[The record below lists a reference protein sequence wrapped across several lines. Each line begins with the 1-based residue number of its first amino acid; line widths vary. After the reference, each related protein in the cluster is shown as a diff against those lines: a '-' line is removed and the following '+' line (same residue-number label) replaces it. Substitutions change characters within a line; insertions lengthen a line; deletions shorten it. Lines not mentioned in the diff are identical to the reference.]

1 MNPPPQLPEAN
12 DPGRQKGVTI
22 TDIDIP
28 FTRLVVI
35 ILKTMLAS
43 IPAVIVMYAL
53 LAAVAIGLVIVF
65 GGLGV
70 VLENLQ
76 QGRLKH

>member
-1 MNPPPQLPEAN
+1 MTSPPQLPEAD
-12 DPGRQKGVTI
+12 DPGRRKGVTI
-22 TDIDIP
+22 TDVDIP

-53 LAAVAIGLVIVF
+53 LAAVGIGLVIVF

-76 QGRLKH
+76 QGRLRH

>member
-1 MNPPPQLPEAN
+1 MSTPPQLPEV
-12 DPGRQKGVTI
+12 DDSGRRKGVTI
-22 TDIDIP
+22 TDVDIP

-43 IPAVIVMYAL
+43 IPAVIVMYAF
-53 LAAVAIGLVIVF
+53 LAAVGIALLIFF

-76 QGRLKH
+76 QGRLKN

>member
-1 MNPPPQLPEAN
+1 MTPPPQLPEAD
-12 DPGRQKGVTI
+12 DPGRRKGVTI
-22 TDIDIP
+22 TDVDIP

-53 LAAVAIGLVIVF
+53 LAAVGIALLIVF

-76 QGRLKH
+76 QGRWKH

>member
-1 MNPPPQLPEAN
+1 MPPPPQLPEA
-12 DPGRQKGVTI
+12 DDSGRRKGVTI
-22 TDIDIP
+22 TDVDIP

-53 LAAVAIGLVIVF
+53 LAAVGIALLILF

>member
-1 MNPPPQLPEAN
+1 M
-12 DPGRQKGVTI
+12 TI
-22 TDIDIP
+22 TDVDIP

-53 LAAVAIGLVIVF
+53 LAAVGIGLVIVF

-76 QGRLKH
+76 QGRLRH

>member
-1 MNPPPQLPEAN
+1 MNPPPQLPDAD
-12 DPGRQKGVTI
+12 DPGRHKGVTI

-43 IPAVIVMYAL
+43 IPAVIVMYAF
-53 LAAVAIGLVIVF
+53 LAAVGIALLVVF

-76 QGRLKH
+76 QGRLKN

>member
-1 MNPPPQLPEAN
+1 MTPPPQLPEA
-12 DPGRQKGVTI
+12 DDSGRRKGVTI
-22 TDIDIP
+22 TDVDIP

-53 LAAVAIGLVIVF
+53 LAAVGIALLILF